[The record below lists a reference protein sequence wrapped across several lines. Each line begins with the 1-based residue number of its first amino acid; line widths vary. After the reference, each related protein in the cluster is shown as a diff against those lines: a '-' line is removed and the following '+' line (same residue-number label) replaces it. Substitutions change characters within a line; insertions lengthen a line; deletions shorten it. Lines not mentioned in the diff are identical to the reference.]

1 MDAAVYKDCK
11 SLVKTPRCSE
21 FPLCSP
27 RYPRIPLGVTRAV
40 AANSTFPP
48 RQSALRHFL
57 RVLRALR
64 GNPRI
69 SPSRHCAVAANATF
83 P

>member
-27 RYPRIPLGVTRAV
+27 RYPRIPLGVTA
-40 AANSTFPP
+40 P
-48 RQSALRHFL
+48 LRPTRHSL
-57 RVLRALR
+57 LA
-64 GNPRI
+64 
-69 SPSRHCAVAANATF
+69 SPL
-83 P
+83 

>member
-27 RYPRIPLGVTRAV
+27 RYPRIPLSVTAPFRP
-40 AANSTFPP
+40 T
-48 RQSALRHFL
+48 LL
-57 RVLRALR
+57 
-64 GNPRI
+64 GI
-69 SPSRHCAVAANATF
+69 PSRVTSPNTTHIRNKHPF
-83 P
+83 LYS